1 MWVAAATATAL
12 VYPFSPDIEL
22 PPDGS
27 PTARVATINVTNRSH
42 VLPAQLDRDRDVIQP
57 KHFVT
62 SLFRH
67 LATPRHQSVL
77 HFNA

>member
-1 MWVAAATATAL
+1 MWVVATTATAI
-12 VYPFSPDIEL
+12 VYPFSHDTEL
-22 PPDGS
+22 PPDGN
-27 PTARVATINVTNRSH
+27 PTARVAPIKVMTRIH
-42 VLPAQLDRDRDVIQP
+42 ILPAQLDRDHDVIQP

>member
-57 KHFVT
+57 KHLCFDI
-62 SLFRH
+62 
-67 LATPRHQSVL
+67 
-77 HFNA
+77 

>member
-27 PTARVATINVTNRSH
+27 PTARVATINVTNHIH
-42 VLPAQLDRDRDVIQP
+42 VLPAQLDRDRDVTQP